1 MIQID
6 DCTTP
11 IEVAQKIINGTE
23 KVEANIV
30 DKAVMRTFGYEEKDT
45 VSRNMFSLEE
55 IKEIAGYLLLY
66 CNAHKLQEEE

>member
-1 MIQID
+1 MIQIN

-23 KVEANIV
+23 EVEANIV

-45 VSRNMFSLEE
+45 MCRNMFSLEE
-55 IKEIAGYLLLY
+55 IKEIAGYLLVY
-66 CNAHKLQEEE
+66 CNAHRSQEEE